1 MEDSV
6 LTNPASFKSGFILFY
21 FYLFSFKFL
30 LISTI
35 FSHSNTFLVQLMML
49 ALTEE
54 NSYLYISN
62 CEKLKGTVPS
72 VKSSI
77 KTHPAENISIEAS
90 NSPEL
95 ANSASSADSSGM
107 IELVK
112 V

>member
-1 MEDSV
+1 
-6 LTNPASFKSGFILFY
+6 
-21 FYLFSFKFL
+21 
-30 LISTI
+30 
-35 FSHSNTFLVQLMML
+35 MML

-112 V
+112 VWLVASVIVLVLNLSGAI